1 MNRPMS
7 SCFQSP
13 SPEFGPVP
21 FWWWVGEPLDRAR
34 LVWQLDRLKE
44 QGVRHAIVSYNH
56 HADGAPNRGE
66 PAVFS
71 PAWWDLLR
79 VLLAD
84 CRARGMQLS
93 FQDYA
98 LLNPIL
104 QEIGATHS
112 DMAGG
117 GELREVHA
125 RVGDASTVRLT
136 AETGSQ
142 IVSAHAYALAA
153 GRARAETGR
162 DLSAHVRDGVL
173 EWDAPAG
180 AWLISLVFVR
190 PNAFD
195 PLHAESGSRVLARFY
210 APFEREIGE
219 HLGSTFP
226 VSFQDELDFGSPMPR
241 WSRGLAAEF
250 LARKGYALAPLL
262 PALWHDLGA
271 ITPKVRIDYADVVT
285 TLLEEHYFRPIF
297 EWHEAR
303 GLLFG
308 HDNCGRGGIAAGRR
322 AYGDPFRTMRWYSAP
337 GTDDPKLAGAR
348 AFQGLKVNSSIAHL
362 YGRPR
367 VWNECFH
374 SSGWGATPAEMV
386 AALNEDF
393 IYGATVVNLH
403 GLYYST
409 CGGWWEWAP
418 PDFHF
423 RQPYWDHTSPL
434 NGYLTRLCQT
444 LSGGVHVCDVAILYP
459 ITALEGG
466 LNARVPVEAGC
477 DIPASEW
484 QAGKTEATL
493 DAAEAA
499 AFGIGRALVSAGVD
513 FDFVDFQSLERA
525 TIADG
530 KIHVGGESYR
540 ALVLP
545 CMSAVRFSTL
555 EVARD
560 FCRAGGVVMA
570 YGCLPVASERAG
582 ADDPA
587 VAALVW
593 EIFGDAIETHRPR
606 AVFVPSDYAV
616 VVAEIVN
623 RLGRDFDPAGT
634 GLMALHRRSPTH
646 DTYFVFNPASRAM
659 AGAVTFRAAGAAEHW
674 DAWTGTTHLLPCEPT
689 PAGPR
694 VVLRLEPGEG
704 RLVVFDRSRAAPVR
718 EDLGSTEAKTT
729 AGIATL
735 ALDGPWEFTLAPTLD
750 NRFGDFRLPPHAGVL
765 GPEARRFRHAEEPLD
780 EPGAR
785 AALAAWPLPAFDDAA
800 WCPATVSYGQRFWK
814 LGPLPPGADL
824 AAVEAACAAL
834 CSVDPARPAFVGGR
848 EYWWKPYEFS
858 LRWGIEDDPFLKD
871 WAGGPHGLKG
881 VVPDEFIDLHC
892 AEPGATWLLW
902 TAVVAEKAREMAF
915 EMGGRSRYAAW
926 LNGRRVLAQDEELPP
941 GRQSVWNLPH
951 YHCRPRQSPVAVRAG
966 ANPLLLRFVQPAGQ
980 RMRAYAAFALEPAA
994 VAREPALRWF
1004 AQAGHPRFD
1013 PRPRSG
1019 GAAGWYRFRAPPA
1032 LQALTVVSRAA
1043 VRAWS
1048 NGVECATAG
1057 DRGRTDG
1064 RRETRFTVT
1073 APARGPAI
1081 VALRVEPRAASYGGD
1096 ALPEPVLLECGPGA
1110 LAAGDWSAHGLA
1122 TYSGAA
1128 WYRRTLRLSAEE
1140 AARVDALDLGRV
1152 AVTAAVRINGRE
1164 VATLI
1169 APPWRVPVAGRLHAG
1184 ENFLEVQV
1192 ANTLAN
1198 HYSVGVPT
1206 PYVFAGQTVSG
1217 LLGPVALRFRGA
1229 TPAD

>member
-7 SCFQSP
+7 CCFQSP

-21 FWWWVGEPLDRAR
+21 FWWWVGEPLDRDR

-44 QGVRHAIVSYNH
+44 RGVRHAIVSYNH
-56 HADGAPNRGE
+56 HADGAPNLGE

-71 PAWWDLLR
+71 LAWWDLLR

-104 QEIGATHS
+104 QEIGATHP

-117 GELREVHA
+117 GELREVHIRLA
-125 RVGDASTVRLT
+125 GGQSVRLA
-136 AETGSQ
+136 AEPACTVLG
-142 IVSAHAYALAA
+142 AYAYRLATD
-153 GRARAETGR
+153 RACAEESQ
-162 DLSAHVRDGVL
+162 DLTAAVRDGRL
-173 EWDAPAG
+173 AWPAPAG
-180 AWLISLVFVR
+180 DWLVSLVYIK
-190 PNAFD
+190 PNPFD
-195 PLHAESGSRVLARFY
+195 PLHAESGQRVIARFY
-210 APFEREIGE
+210 APFECEIGE
-219 HLGSTFP
+219 YLGSTFP

-250 LARKGYALAPLL
+250 FARKGYALAPLL

-285 TLLEEHYFRPIF
+285 TLLEERYFRPIF

-337 GTDDPKLAGAR
+337 GTDDPKLGGAR

-393 IYGATVVNLH
+393 VYGATVVNLH

-423 RQPYWDHTSPL
+423 RQPYWQHSSAL
-434 NGYLTRLCQT
+434 NNYVTRLCQT
-444 LSGGVHVCDVAILYP
+444 LSAGVHVCDVAILYP

-466 LNARVPVEAGC
+466 LNARLPVEAES
-477 DIPASEW
+477 DIPVSEW
-484 QAGKTEATL
+484 QAGKIETTR

-499 AFGIGRALVSAGVD
+499 AFGIGRSLVTAGLD

-530 KIHVGGESYR
+530 RINVSGESYR

-555 EVARD
+555 EVARE
-560 FCRAGGVVMA
+560 FRRAGGVVIA

-587 VAALVW
+587 VDALVR
-593 EIFGDAIETHRPR
+593 EIFGGDKMDHSARGVLVR
-606 AVFVPSDYAV
+606 GGYAGV
-616 VVAEIVN
+616 VVKIADHI
-623 RLGRDFDPAGT
+623 GRDFYPADT
-634 GLMALHRRSPTH
+634 GLMALHRRDATH
-646 DTYFVFNPASRAM
+646 DTYFVFNPAARAV
-659 AGAVTFRAAGAAEHW
+659 AGAVTFRAAGGAERW
-674 DAWTGTTHLLPCEPT
+674 DAWTGEAHPLPCEPT

-694 VVLRLEPGEG
+694 VFLRLESGEG
-704 RLVVFDRSRAAPVR
+704 QLVVFDRMRVPPAR
-718 EDLGSTEAKTT
+718 EGFISAEANTT
-729 AGIATL
+729 AAATL
-735 ALDGPWEFTLAPTLD
+735 VLDGPWEFTLAPTMD
-750 NRFGDFRLPPHAGVL
+750 NRFGDFRLPPHAGLL
-765 GPEARRFRHAEEPLD
+765 GPEARRFRHAEEPAD
-780 EPGAR
+780 EPSAR

-800 WCPATVSYGQRFWK
+800 WRQTTVSYGQRFWK
-814 LGPLPPGADL
+814 IGPLLPGADL

-834 CSVDPARPAFVGGR
+834 HSIDPGHPVVVEGR
-848 EYWWKPYEFS
+848 EYCWEPYEFS

-881 VVPDEFIDLHC
+881 VVPDEFIDLYC

-902 TAVVAEKAREMAF
+902 TAVATAEARVMTF
-915 EMGGRSRYAAW
+915 EMGSRSRYAAW
-926 LNGRRVLAQDEELPP
+926 LNGRPVLAQDEELPP

-951 YHCRPRQSPVAVRAG
+951 YQCAPRQSQVDLRAG

-980 RMRAYAAFALEPAA
+980 RTRAYAAFALAP
-994 VAREPALRWF
+994 VAEQREPALRWF
-1004 AQAGHPRFD
+1004 AQLGHPQFD

-1019 GAAGWYRFRAPPA
+1019 GRAGWYRFAAPPA
-1032 LQALTVVSRAA
+1032 LQALTVVSRAPL
-1043 VRAWS
+1043 RAWS
-1048 NGVECATAG
+1048 NGVECAMAG
-1057 DRGRTDG
+1057 ERRRADG
-1064 RRETRFTVT
+1064 RREARFMVT
-1073 APARGPAI
+1073 APARGN
-1081 VALRVEPRAASYGGD
+1081 VLVSLRVEPLAGSYGGD
-1096 ALPEPVLLECGPGA
+1096 ALPEPVLLECGSGELA
-1110 LAAGDWSAHGLA
+1110 LGDWSAHGLA

-1128 WYRRTLRLSAEE
+1128 WYRRTLGLSAEE
-1140 AARVDALDLGRV
+1140 AERADTLDLGRV

-1164 VATLI
+1164 VAILL
-1169 APPWRVPVAGRLHAG
+1169 APPWQVPVAGRLRPG
-1184 ENFLEVQV
+1184 ENRLEVQV
-1192 ANTLAN
+1192 TNTLAN
-1198 HYSVGVPT
+1198 HYSVGMPT

-1217 LLGPVALRFRGA
+1217 LLGPVALRFKSA